1 MRKVWTA
8 PVGFGGNCRIVGVPG
23 RNRAG
28 EETRAEHRDD
38 NETQKVGS
46 LVAVVK
52 RFLQYPRVIATL
64 ERVSSA

>member
-1 MRKVWTA
+1 LQNRRRT
-8 PVGFGGNCRIVGVPG
+8 G

-28 EETRAEHRDD
+28 KETRAEHRDD

-52 RFLQYPRVIATL
+52 RFLQYPRVIAML

>member
-1 MRKVWTA
+1 LQNRRRA
-8 PVGFGGNCRIVGVPG
+8 G

-28 EETRAEHRDD
+28 KETRAEHRDD

-52 RFLQYPRVIATL
+52 RFLQYPRIVATL
-64 ERVSSA
+64 ERVFSA